1 MLSFEQKLQI
11 LESFPELQR
20 KNVSLGRVNF
30 LYEESQSE
38 KKTIALHF
46 HPNGNGFIYTGLTL
60 DYDMDEKGFVNIR
73 EFTAEQ
79 LKLIVE
85 DSIRTLSTNDERNP
99 STVNSDSVNPSNG
112 DYYFHEAEEWKNDD
126 EEILSLKRDDD
137 LWYIFTGMNIEMVF
151 GTQQEAEA
159 YLRDEGFTCAMD

>member
-30 LYEESQSE
+30 IYEESQSD

-46 HPNGNGFIYTGLTL
+46 HPNGNGFVYTGLTAG
-60 DYDMDEKGFVNIR
+60 YDMDEKGYVNIR
-73 EFTAEQ
+73 EYTAEQ

-85 DSIRTLSTNDERNP
+85 DSIRTLSTNDEKNT
-99 STVNSDSVNPSNG
+99 STINSDSESPNNS
-112 DYYFHEAEEWKNDD
+112 DYYFQEPEEWKNDD
-126 EEILSLKRDDD
+126 GEILSLNRDDD
-137 LWYIFTGMNIEMVF
+137 LWYVFTGMNIEMVF
-151 GTQQEAEA
+151 GTQQEAEE
-159 YLRDEGFTCAMD
+159 YLREEGFTCAMK